1 MSATMNIINNWLLN
15 ELRKRDWSQADLARR
30 AGVSRT
36 AISDIISGKRKIGR
50 DLAVS
55 ISEAFKLPLEEV
67 YRAAGLLPPEPAETK
82 LARQIT
88 HITAQLPPEEQQGLL
103 EFAKLRLRL
112 SEKQG
117 QYETRKPAKHTGSP
131 K

>member
-1 MSATMNIINNWLLN
+1 METNFPEWLLA
-15 ELRKRDWSQADLARR
+15 ELEKRSMTQAELARKS
-30 AGVSRT
+30 GVTPPQISR
-36 AISDIISGKRKIGR
+36 ILSGTRGTEGKT
-50 DLAVS
+50 LS
-55 ISEAFKLPLEEV
+55 AFAHALKLPPEEV

-88 HITAQLPPEEQQGLL
+88 HITSQLPPEEQQGLL

-112 SEKQG
+112 SEG
-117 QYETRKPAKHTGSP
+117 QAKYETRKPAKHTGSP